1 MSNTLLNISDI
12 TNEALMVLENELTF
26 TRNVTK
32 EYDDKFGIDGAKIG
46 YTINV
51 RRPGRFKGTTGPALN
66 VEDLVESS
74 IPVTLTTQ
82 FHVDTQFITSDLLL
96 SMDMFSDRVLKPKIA
111 TIANRVDYDGLVM
124 ATVNTANAVGTP
136 GTLPTTIAPFLAA
149 GAVMDAEAVPRDG
162 SRKIVMDPF
171 TQASMVG
178 GLAGLFNPQVKIS
191 EQYTKGQMSKNSL
204 GFDWYMDQN
213 VNVVT
218 YGPGG
223 GTPVF
228 SNAGT
233 SSALLTA
240 GWADTGTLYTTGWT
254 NSTAVLKVGDKITLG
269 GVGMVNP
276 QNRQA
281 VAGNRLRQFVV
292 RPPVGTPSAGT
303 FVPVTDS
310 AGIVIGGTYTSSGAG
325 ALQITIAP
333 AIISAGQ
340 FQNVTAAPVSGTSAV
355 AVFGA
360 GQASPSNI
368 VFHRDAFT
376 MVSADLPLPGGVD
389 MAARASHKDIGMSLR
404 VVRQY
409 TVNNDALPTRID
421 VLYGWSPLY
430 REFAAVAAG

>member
-26 TRNVTK
+26 TRNVSK

-46 YTINV
+46 YTVNV

-111 TIANRVDYDGLVM
+111 TIANRVDFDGLTM
-124 ATVNTANAVGTP
+124 AATNVPNIVGTA
-136 GTLPTTIAPFLAA
+136 GTPPTTLTPFLQA
-149 GAVMDAEAVPRDG
+149 GAVMSAEAVPKDG
-162 SRKIVMDPF
+162 NRMLCLDEF
-171 TQASMVG
+171 TEASMVG
-178 GLAGLFNPQVKIS
+178 SLSGLFNPQIKIS
-191 EQYTKGQMSKNSL
+191 EQYTKGMMSKQTV

-213 VNVVT
+213 VLT
-218 YGPGG
+218 QTFGAGG

-228 SNAGT
+228 STAQT
-233 SSALLTA
+233 STALLTS

-254 NSTAVLKVGDKITLG
+254 NSTAVLKVGDVFTVA

-281 VAGNRLRQFVV
+281 VGNNRLRQFVV
-292 RPPVGTPSAGT
+292 RPPVGTPAFGT

-310 AGIVIGGTYTSSGAG
+310 AGIVIGGTYTSSGSG
-325 ALQITIAP
+325 ALSVTIAP
-333 AIISAGQ
+333 CIISAGQ
-340 FQNVTAAPVSGTSAV
+340 FQNVTAAPANSAALTLFSAAGVSP
-355 AVFGA
+355 
-360 GQASPSNI
+360 QNI
-368 VFHRDAFT
+368 AFHRNAFT

-389 MAARASHKDIGMSLR
+389 MAARAAHKDIGMSLR

-421 VLYGWSPLY
+421 VLYGWATLY
-430 REFAAVAAG
+430 REFGCRVAG